1 MTSQQSAAPLWW
13 VRKTQI
19 LTVTRMELAKNFF
32 SRRGIWIYLLA
43 FAPVLVIGLHAMES
57 LRRPGRFNLQDET
70 TAMAFIFQV
79 YYMRL
84 GVFFGCM
91 GIFTWLFRGE
101 VIQRSLHYYFLAPM
115 RREVLVAGK
124 FLAGAIT
131 AIILFGAGVTVSFFA
146 IYAHLGDP
154 GIRFITQGAGAGQ
167 LLAYL
172 GTTALAV
179 IGYGSMFL
187 ALSLVFKNP
196 IIPAAIMLG
205 WETISAVLPAF
216 LQKLTITFYLKMFYP
231 VAAPNE
237 GGLLSLFTVVT
248 DPVSPWLAVPGLL
261 ALSAVVFYFACLRIR
276 RLEISYVAD

>member
-1 MTSQQSAAPLWW
+1 MTSQRSAAPLWW
-13 VRKTQI
+13 VRKDQM

-32 SRRGIWIYLLA
+32 SRRGLWIYLLA

-57 LRRPGRFNLQDET
+57 LNRPGRFNLQDET

-115 RREVLVAGK
+115 RREILVAGK

-131 AIILFGAGVTVSFFA
+131 AVILFGVGVLVSFFT

-154 GIRFITQGAGAGQ
+154 GIRFITQGPGLGHV
-167 LLAYL
+167 LTYLAV
-172 GTTALAV
+172 TALAV

-216 LQKLTITFYLKMFYP
+216 LQKLSITFYLKMLVP
-231 VAAPNE
+231 VSVPGE
-237 GGLLSLFTVVT
+237 GLLSLFTVVT

-261 ALSAVVFYFACLRIR
+261 VLSAAVFCFACIKIR
-276 RLEISYVAD
+276 RLEISYSSE